1 MGVLPSFSEVAVC
14 IMAPT
19 AAPAVAAAA
28 ALGSAVVVFVGSL
41 GLAGS
46 QTQALEY
53 SPMKTMLE
61 KRRPLRLH
69 FCSQPFRPFGTWA
82 LPLNVVGQPD
92 TTTASPSASTTF
104 NMVLIAESL
113 QAVGVRRRCDAT
125 GLRSRGGLRAVA
137 PRAA

>member
-1 MGVLPSFSEVAVC
+1 MGVLTSLSEVWVC
-14 IMAPT
+14 IMAPM
-19 AAPAVAAAA
+19 AAPAVAAEA
-28 ALGSAVVVFVGSL
+28 ALGSAAGVLVGSL
-41 GLAGS
+41 GFAGS

-53 SPMKTMLE
+53 SPMNTMLE

-92 TTTASPSASTTF
+92 TTTTSPSASTTF

-113 QAVGVRRRCDAT
+113 QSCGVLGDVTRPA
-125 GLRSRGGLRAVA
+125 
-137 PRAA
+137 